1 MAGSVRASQ
10 GRKGRWKDGCVMPNA
25 GDIKA
30 GGAYVEIYPDTS
42 KLAATT
48 ESSVLQELRG
58 SFGRGSEFGMLTQS
72 LRGAGPL
79 LGLTLA
85 GRELAAITDQAIHL
99 RDAFRDGSKSA
110 GQITDELLRGL
121 PIIGNL
127 WATGRNIKDLLEGTV
142 DDEKRLLSIEQD
154 RLVIA
159 NLQRKQAEEAMKARD
174 KAIENEMDFLNKMQI
189 EEAGSPEDAE
199 RLRLNQEFDKR
210 SREAQDRWAKAG
222 NNPAADRER
231 MKELLQIEQDRQE
244 ALGNLELRQAEKRMQ
259 QRHKITNDE
268 ADKEI
273 ALRKKDEEEQTSF
286 ATRMQ
291 RLQDKLKEG
300 TDQAGRER
308 VQRGLSEID
317 AIQRQ
322 VESVIGAHGGAR
334 GTFNAMAG
342 QSLQGGANVNT
353 SIIDTAKNTKMLNDV
368 ATRIWT
374 VLNSGSL
381 GLIPG

>member
-1 MAGSVRASQ
+1 
-10 GRKGRWKDGCVMPNA
+10 
-25 GDIKA
+25 
-30 GGAYVEIYPDTS
+30 
-42 KLAATT
+42 
-48 ESSVLQELRG
+48 
-58 SFGRGSEFGMLTQS
+58 
-72 LRGAGPL
+72 
-79 LGLTLA
+79 
-85 GRELAAITDQAIHL
+85 L